1 MDNSRYIEQD
11 EQLRDELIKRI
22 REAGINVVTDWK
34 EGERILQQA
43 NRNVSSRKNEEEN
56 LKKWFGNSKITDVTG
71 KPQVFYHGTNSD
83 FDTFEMSKSAG
94 MAMFTSDKELAEKFA
109 ARWPTLDKN
118 GKIITDEKGEYKKE
132 GYVMPVYLK
141 VENPKV
147 IDMEGYDWTGRGVG
161 TKTGKS
167 INKGRKG
174 NFAYLE
180 AKNAKRQGFDGL
192 ILKNVTDSGVMSN
205 HIIVFNASQIKSA
218 RNIGT
223 FREDR
228 LNIYE
233 QRTGGYTPQEIEQK
247 IGPRLTA
254 NNYQDI
260 RKINPFVSFLWS
272 DKIPE
277 HMDYREVVKT
287 PTMED
292 YYFATKAKFKSV
304 GASLDLS
311 LDFESIM
318 YNLPSEP
325 WVRELSEK
333 DSLSHEEI
341 DRVINDFILKYWTYN
356 NQEDITS
363 KDVASVLSVANPQK
377 LMDMLLACE
386 MENQRIFDEMKK
398 SGKYEHQKSPKS
410 DSEYLLD
417 HKTGDIFR
425 LSNHWGRVASCIW
438 HIDNNAA
445 PEGTSIYEIGK
456 CNIRDFKPN
465 YFQGQTDNPEYPAH
479 YADALQRTI
488 HNYETLLH
496 SKVEITDAAR
506 QRIENTLEN
515 YRKLQSLFE
524 ENGYRESKYT
534 AKFMLAPDTKAP
546 IFVSNAMMALQN
558 IRQEK
563 ATPLQWLKMLEKNGG
578 IKAGEDRW
586 TGLSEWLRNSEEKS
600 LSRKEVMEYVS
611 QNNIK
616 VEEVNYVEGMGQQAE
631 DRLAM
636 LNEEFSVLIDEG
648 EVATNSY
655 YTSDWVLWA
664 YNQMLERYGDDFQ
677 NAFEIGEG
685 VGTNSRLTPATDF
698 DGELTGQAKD
708 FLGIENDNEKAING
722 VRLEYT
728 SEGLV
733 NKREIALTV
742 PDIESWNIDDDIHFG
757 DAGEGRA
764 IAWVRFGETINKTHF
779 SIEEQKKLIEQ
790 WPPAS
795 AWVKVDGS
803 NTAQGNDLYYI
814 SDVKN
819 KYGLDYIANVN
830 GRYVIELSASTLR
843 TTVNPF
849 PSSGYDSLQEAVNE
863 YYKWSVKKSY
873 KEEKI
878 LVIDEIQSKRH
889 QEGREKGYAVSE
901 EEAAREMDAFLSRM
915 KEKYHYGPHTPF
927 KEIFNASELQEL
939 QRLNRQQYN
948 ATLNH
953 AAVPDAPFEKN
964 WQELAL
970 KRMLRYAAENGY
982 NRVAWLNGIQQAE
995 RYSLGGKV
1003 DSIFIDHSR
1012 HHEGRY
1018 SVTLYDS
1025 NASVINAGSPD
1036 NATEESLRELFGKGI
1051 ADQLLKGVA
1060 DLDKKKEAGEVPK
1073 STAFVLEGQSLEVGG
1088 EGMRAFYD
1096 RMLPNFMNKY
1106 CKKWNV
1112 QVEPL
1117 DVPSIAQRGT
1127 SDGKALHSVRVT
1139 KQMMKDVLQGQP
1151 MFFRDGAKQVY
1162 GFTVG
1167 GSIYIDPRIA
1177 TAETPIHEY
1186 AHLWAEVLRQRNP
1199 QEWENIVQ
1207 MMKDTP
1213 ELWNQVRSEYPHLV
1227 TDSQIADEVL
1237 ARYSGQRGYERL
1249 MAFTEGKENGQELLE
1264 KIKMILGRFWQEV
1277 ANFLQIHYTSKEQVA
1292 DQIMKDLLS
1301 KVNPLDQTKSLN
1313 FKRWFGNWEKPII
1326 YSAYKVD
1333 DTKGLEEKYPSAL
1346 PNKFYHHSTVS
1357 YGHQSFDDREG
1368 QKKTLHITGRLT
1380 TDKVDVLVV
1389 ENPESNNKIPHI
1401 TLATA
1406 EGVQPAVAK
1415 KELETHKGGIIPL
1428 DDYVDTT
1435 FRNIP
1440 DRYVSKIVDEKG
1452 LPLVVEHGTHAKF
1465 TEFDI
1470 SHLGET
1476 GGDKGMY
1483 GAGFYFATHAPAWI
1497 GDKEPMKVFLDIKQP
1512 FELSGDIKSDIY
1524 TYLKETFDIP
1534 ALRMMELHENGKSI
1548 SLGEYIDHIKNVD
1561 ADIAANK
1568 HLEAMEKDEEL
1579 MCYHPKDRVGVWREH
1594 QIAGLTGFIM
1604 PGSISYMIQ
1613 EMIGSE
1619 KFTETLKQ
1627 AGYDGVIIDRGND
1640 YREFVAFQPNQI
1652 KSATDNIGT
1661 FLQEDNDIRFQYDIK
1676 GLEDYKEDEIKK
1688 MVREYMEEK
1697 LEYSDIDVEIVDMKV
1712 IGSRVNGNSDK
1723 DSDLDVLLEF
1733 KGDASEDSLFN
1744 ILNDEE
1750 DGRLY
1755 IEGIPVDINPI
1766 TEGKSGTI
1774 EEFLERNKDYIKTD
1788 KPNKTTVDMENSEKN
1803 KISGSLQQLKDMLTK
1818 TGKKWGE
1825 DISLQPTKVSV
1836 NGKDCTVSRIAFT
1849 FSDNKPVLMAGS
1861 YLGNAAHQYQKSIEE
1876 FQKFNNEMRAKY
1888 GGHVP
1893 AQWPWSKEE
1902 GQKFAEL
1909 RDQNSR
1915 FYDDLRKLKSEI
1927 RYNPHTAI
1935 VTVENGHL
1943 NYDIDKV
1950 LTDGESIQRLKNAV
1964 AMAEMMK
1971 TLQEARTDI
1980 GEHVEIKPT
1989 TIKLA
1994 GMDVSISGISFTPFT
2009 NEPILVTTKDL
2020 AVIGV
2025 EEKGEVQY
2033 ALDKILTDNND
2044 ISRLTEA
2051 VRERLQLV
2059 ADYEKANLLYTPL
2072 FLVNPV
2078 EHSYQDAEG
2087 NNVKE
2092 QLNAYAVD
2100 NGLIMLYNGMD
2111 AANRNYNPTPASI
2124 LPEKE
2129 QLQVYDEIM
2138 KNIGYKEPLRD
2149 LDGTIRHILQDK
2161 TTYSFDNPVLINED
2175 RGIARDYVTGISI
2188 KEKDDIL
2195 LNCMRIDEAGARATY
2210 DLTKD
2215 EYSKDDLNKVVNA
2228 LEGIYQK
2235 EGVQVSGDGEQVSV
2249 KRYGELEE
2257 IPYRHVHGWTHDDPA
2272 LLYGNTETEV
2282 FFYDKKENTVEN
2294 IENPA
2299 GIDAYENREGFFLVR
2314 ADQYEEAY
2322 LQLQAHDAIEQVYSL
2337 LDKLP
2342 HTVNVNEASLISQYV
2357 MDQASGNHLLRDKQ
2371 PEGYEEIVKE
2381 ISKAHE
2387 NVMDMHPLT
2396 ERQRGMLVTESLMY
2410 HGGVSELAEE
2420 LNVDK
2425 NYLSALLKVPVANDR
2440 KEEIMNARE
2449 EINTMITETGLDYLP
2464 LSLGKEVSDQG
2475 VTYPHAMVTNDDVL
2489 VFQNRGDACD
2499 NYRPVYLSE
2508 MQEDKQLEVL
2518 QAIRENYSDPDKQV
2532 IVQINTEQVPTYA
2545 LPAIVNGDFSG
2556 LDEVDEK
2563 NIKAF
2568 MEHEKKMGAQLF
2580 VLRDEDP
2587 SFNTHPAFGKAT
2599 DTVKMD
2605 MIRTA
2610 TIRELRE
2617 EYKTQNKMQGEG
2629 ATKKEMEDFTKSLAR
2644 VREVLD
2650 SYSEGKVITH
2660 ELKGLLSET
2669 NRMKPSH
2676 IREHFQNLFA
2686 TINKN
2691 GNSEL
2696 YDEWRKLSRLSGG
2709 NLWKMAWA
2717 IAYKLSD
2724 EQIKNI
2730 SSEMKDE
2737 KKQEEKPYRI
2747 AIGEDNRPGGV
2758 KGEYH
2763 VEFTKDINY
2772 VSFDEMQ
2779 SVASSMGGSA
2789 RVTDKREWADFYSQA
2804 DAEKFAEKVVALN
2817 AERIVGTRQE
2827 TRQELDD
2834 RIWKKLD
2841 SLLPENA
2848 DKILLEKPFVI
2859 TEAKDLSKG
2868 MKLEAKMI
2876 TRSISPDYEKD
2887 VFVAVD
2893 DYSRGINTFR
2903 MNNLDL
2909 YRLEGIINDKKF
2921 SLDVNHGKV
2930 MAPQQDNSLQGI
2942 SKAVVHKGKGNT
2954 LFVRAEVNGKNQP
2967 SKEIKPGDV
2976 KDYRQGNVSAMALA
2990 QKYFKRE
2997 LENKQNNGMKR

>member
-11 EQLRDELIKRI
+11 EQLRDALIQLMQ
-22 REAGINVVTDWK
+22 EAGIRVITDWK
-34 EGERILQQA
+34 EGERMLQENRNRIHREYQINTDPVLNGVISVFSKKYQLPVEIVRSYFEGMGNEDLHQAQQA
-43 NRNVSSRKNEEEN
+43 YYAIRRAYRENVKTE
-56 LKKWFGNSKITDVTG
+56 LGDGFKL
-71 KPQVFYHGTNSD
+71 
-83 FDTFEMSKSAG
+83 SA
-94 MAMFTSDKELAEKFA
+94 FSEKFA
-109 ARWPTLDKN
+109 ALKNELYNVFGDVDALRDREVQKAQEYRNMMDAARREAERKLQAEYDRLQPYRDMSDTEIDDLYMRTLPHEVIEQYSVTEKQAAIDTLADDQKALLTDLLTVMQERRGYTSTTDYQGQGAWVAPGDPGYATDKERRANVLEDGGDVNIEDIAKGITPQPEDYFSNLRAYGHNTKQGTESARAIRAAIESIQN
-118 GKIITDEKGEYKKE
+118 GGNVPSVRAYRAVPKDIEEGMFRNGDWVTMSPEYAKIHGELRFGIDNYRVIQHDVPANKLWWDGNDINEWGFDDGQGYRYKNTLHNRKSDSLVTFDDKG
-132 GYVMPVYLK
+132 
-141 VENPKV
+141 KV
-147 IDMEGYDWTGRGVG
+147 IPLSKRYDERTADIRYMY
-161 TKTGKS
+161 
-167 INKGRKG
+167 
-174 NFAYLE
+174 APE
-180 AKNAKRQGFDGL
+180 AKNSIF
-192 ILKNVTDSGVMSN
+192 ISN
-205 HIIVFNASQIKSA
+205 AQIALHQIK
-218 RNIGT
+218 
-223 FREDR
+223 
-228 LNIYE
+228 
-233 QRTGGYTPQEIEQK
+233 
-247 IGPRLTA
+247 
-254 NNYQDI
+254 
-260 RKINPFVSFLWS
+260 
-272 DKIPE
+272 
-277 HMDYREVVKT
+277 
-287 PTMED
+287 
-292 YYFATKAKFKSV
+292 
-304 GASLDLS
+304 
-311 LDFESIM
+311 
-318 YNLPSEP
+318 
-325 WVRELSEK
+325 
-333 DSLSHEEI
+333 
-341 DRVINDFILKYWTYN
+341 
-356 NQEDITS
+356 
-363 KDVASVLSVANPQK
+363 
-377 LMDMLLACE
+377 
-386 MENQRIFDEMKK
+386 
-398 SGKYEHQKSPKS
+398 
-410 DSEYLLD
+410 
-417 HKTGDIFR
+417 
-425 LSNHWGRVASCIW
+425 
-438 HIDNNAA
+438 
-445 PEGTSIYEIGK
+445 
-456 CNIRDFKPN
+456 
-465 YFQGQTDNPEYPAH
+465 
-479 YADALQRTI
+479 
-488 HNYETLLH
+488 
-496 SKVEITDAAR
+496 
-506 QRIENTLEN
+506 
-515 YRKLQSLFE
+515 
-524 ENGYRESKYT
+524 
-534 AKFMLAPDTKAP
+534 
-546 IFVSNAMMALQN
+546 
-558 IRQEK
+558 QEK

-586 TGLSEWLRNSEEKS
+586 TGLSEWLRNSEAKS
-600 LSRKEVMEYVS
+600 LSRKDVMDYIS
-611 QNNIK
+611 QNHIQ
-616 VEEVNYVEGMGQQAE
+616 VEEVNYVEGMGRQAE

-685 VGTNSRLTPATDF
+685 IGTNSRLTPATDF

-779 SIEEQKKLIEQ
+779 SIEEQKKLMEQ

-830 GRYVIELSASTLR
+830 GRFVIELSASTLR

-901 EEAAREMDAFLSRM
+901 EKAAREMSAFLSRM
-915 KEKYHYGPHTPF
+915 KEKYHYGPQTPF

-1003 DSIFIDHSR
+1003 DSIYIDHSR

-1018 SVTLYDS
+1018 SVTVYDS

-1073 STAFVLEGQSLEVGG
+1073 SKAFVLKGQSLEVGG

-1096 RMLPNFMNKY
+1096 RILPNFMNKY

-1117 DVPSIAQRGT
+1117 DVPSIAQRGA

-1213 ELWNQVRSEYPHLV
+1213 ELWNHVKSEYPHLV
-1227 TDSQIADEVL
+1227 TDNQIADEVL

-1264 KIKMILGRFWQEV
+1264 KIKAILGKFWQEV
-1277 ANFLQIHYTSKEQVA
+1277 ANFLHIHYTSKEQVA

-1313 FKRWFGNWEKPII
+1313 FKRWFGNWEKPTI

-1389 ENPESNNKIPHI
+1389 ENPESNNKFPHI

-1406 EGVQPAVAK
+1406 EGVKPAAAK
-1415 KELETHKGGIIPL
+1415 KELETHKGDIIPL
-1428 DDYVDTT
+1428 NDYVDTT

-1497 GDKEPMKVFLDIKQP
+1497 GDKEPMKVFLNIKQP
-1512 FELSGDIKSDIY
+1512 FKLNADIKSDIY
-1524 TYLKETFDIP
+1524 TYLKENFDIP
-1534 ALRMMELHENGKSI
+1534 ALRKMELTENGKSI

-1561 ADIAANK
+1561 AIIAANK

-1579 MCYHPKDRVGVWREH
+1579 LCYHPKDRENVWREH
-1594 QIAGLTGFIM
+1594 QIADLTGFIM

-1613 EMIGSE
+1613 LMIGSE

-1627 AGYDGVIIDRGND
+1627 AGYDGVIVDREND

-1661 FLQEDNDIRFQYDIK
+1661 FLKEDNDIRFQYDIK
-1676 GLEDYKEDEIKK
+1676 GLEGYKEDEIKK

-1697 LEYSDIDVEIVDMKV
+1697 LEYSDIDVEIVDIKV
-1712 IGSRVNGNSDK
+1712 IGSRVNGNSDE

-1733 KGDASEDSLFN
+1733 KGEASEDSLFN

-1774 EEFLERNKDYIKTD
+1774 EEYLERNKDYIKTD

-1803 KISGSLQQLKDMLTK
+1803 MISDSLQQLKDMLTK

-1876 FQKFNNEMRAKY
+1876 FQKFNNEMRSKY
-1888 GGHVP
+1888 GGQVP

-1943 NYDIDKV
+1943 NYDIDMV
-1950 LTDGESIQRLKNAV
+1950 LKDGDSIERLKNAV
-1964 AMAEMMK
+1964 ATAEMMK

-1994 GMDVSISGISFTPFT
+1994 GTDVSISGISFTPFT
-2009 NEPILVTTKDL
+2009 NEPVLVATKDL
-2020 AVIGV
+2020 AVVGV
-2025 EEKGEVQY
+2025 GEKGEVQY

-2087 NNVKE
+2087 NNIKE

-2235 EGVQVSGDGEQVSV
+2235 EGVQVSGDDELVSV

-2257 IPYRHVHGWTHDDPA
+2257 EHYRHVHGWTHDDPA

-2314 ADQYEEAY
+2314 AGQYEEAY
-2322 LQLQAHDAIEQVYSL
+2322 RQLQEHDAIEQVYSL

-2425 NYLSALLKVPVANDR
+2425 DYLSALLKVPVANDR

-2556 LDEVDEK
+2556 LDDVDEK
-2563 NIKAF
+2563 NIKDF

-2580 VLRDEDP
+2580 VPRDEDP

-2617 EYKTQNKMQGEG
+2617 EYKTQNKVQGEG

-2644 VREVLD
+2644 IREVLD

-2669 NRMKPSH
+2669 NRMKPSY

-2709 NLWKMAWA
+2709 NLWKMTWA
-2717 IAYKLSD
+2717 IAYKLSN

-2730 SSEMKDE
+2730 SSEQKTEE
-2737 KKQEEKPYRI
+2737 KQVEKPYRI

-2772 VSFDEMQ
+2772 VSFDEIQ

-2789 RVTDKREWADFYSQA
+2789 RVTDKREWADFYSLA

-2848 DKILLEKPFVI
+2848 DKIMLEKPFVI

-2893 DYSRGINTFR
+2893 DYNRGVNTFR
-2903 MNNLDL
+2903 MTNADLLKLDK
-2909 YRLEGIINDKKF
+2909 IIDAKNYT
-2921 SLDVNHGKV
+2921 VMIQHGKE
-2930 MAPQQDNSLQGI
+2930 MAQQKKNKNI
-2942 SKAVVHKGKGNT
+2942 PVTNAVVHKGKGSS
-2954 LFVRAEVNGKNQP
+2954 LFVRADIDGKP
-2967 SKEIKPGDV
+2967 RVSKELKPADV
-2976 KDYRQGNVSAMALA
+2976 KAYKEGNASVLSLA
-2990 QKYFKRE
+2990 QKYYKNE
-2997 LENKQNNGMKR
+2997 LNNKQNNSLKR